1 LKTNRVR
8 ETTMLDLVLGLPEQI
23 AEAEVS
29 ARRVALGR
37 RRSYSNVVVAG
48 MGGSAISGD
57 ICRTV
62 LADVDPIPVFVC
74 RRYDVPALVTDKTLF
89 VGISYSG
96 NTEETL
102 SAIRHARRRG
112 CDMVFITT
120 GGKLG
125 RMARRMAVPAVR
137 VPSGLQPRA
146 ALGHLCTSLLVVLER
161 LGICGPVGS
170 ALNEAVTLMVDRR
183 EAWLRHAG
191 EIARKLEDNLPMVYG
206 TAPLL
211 EAVLDRWRCQLNENA
226 EVMCHTSMLS
236 EHNHNEVVGMGQPGW
251 LARRSVIVALHDS
264 SSPEQNRTR
273 LAQVL
278 DITRGSYR
286 EAIHVESEGRSSL
299 ARVFSLT
306 MIGDLVSVELAALRG
321 VDAMPVERIVELKR
335 RMAGGRKR
343 SRR

>member
-1 LKTNRVR
+1 M
-8 ETTMLDLVLGLPEQI
+8 TMLDLVLGLPEQI
-23 AEAEVS
+23 AEAEFS
-29 ARRVALGR
+29 ARRARLGR
-37 RRSYSNVVVAG
+37 RRKYTNVVVAG

-57 ICRTV
+57 IARNL
-62 LADVDPIPVFVC
+62 LADTNPVPVLVC

-102 SAIRHARRRG
+102 SAIRHARKRG

-120 GGKLG
+120 GGRLG
-125 RMARRMAVPAVR
+125 QMAKRIAVPLVR
-137 VPSGLQPRA
+137 VPAGLQPRA
-146 ALGHLCTSLLVVLER
+146 ALGYLCTSLLVVLER
-161 LGICGPVGS
+161 LGICKPLGS
-170 ALNEAVTLMVDRR
+170 ALNEAVTLMVGRR
-183 EAWLRHAG
+183 EAWLRQAG
-191 EIARKLEDNLPMVYG
+191 ATARKLDGNLPMVYA
-206 TAPLL
+206 TSPLL
-211 EAVLDRWRCQLNENA
+211 EAVLDRWRCELNENA

-264 SSPEQNRTR
+264 SSPEQNRAR
-273 LAQVL
+273 LAHVL
-278 DITRGSYR
+278 DITRGAYR
-286 EAIHVESEGRSSL
+286 EAIHVESEGRSPL
-299 ARVFSLT
+299 ARMFSLI

-321 VDAMPVERIVELKR
+321 VDAMPVERIAELKR